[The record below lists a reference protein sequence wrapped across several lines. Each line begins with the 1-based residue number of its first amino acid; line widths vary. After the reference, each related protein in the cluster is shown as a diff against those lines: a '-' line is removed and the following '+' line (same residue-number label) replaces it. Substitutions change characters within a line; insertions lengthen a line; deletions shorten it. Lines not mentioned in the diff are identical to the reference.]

1 MTGGSG
7 STIGGS
13 RCEPVISRV
22 PRPWVTNVQ
31 AQRMRT
37 TTRFENPMR

>member
-13 RCEPVISRV
+13 RCEPVMSRV
-22 PRPWVTNVQ
+22 PRPWVRKLK

-37 TTRFENPMR
+37 TIRLANPMR